1 MGGLTFQSAVYL
13 LCLATSAA
21 CAVLLARS
29 YGRTRA
35 RLLLWSALCFAFFAL
50 NNLIVVVDILLVPE
64 VDLSLWRLAAS
75 LVAVSVL
82 LYGFIWESEQ

>member
-29 YGRTRA
+29 YARTRA

-64 VDLSLWRLAAS
+64 ADLSLWRLTAS
-75 LVAVSVL
+75 LIAVSVL
-82 LYGFIWESEQ
+82 LYGFIWESEP